1 VLDDATKNRTAENNN
16 IEENAQVFMEGIT
29 KFEKDADAWKKIRTS
44 KKLKDCFI
52 VEHYAGPVTYTVHEW
67 VEKNA
72 DKLPPDVYR
81 CLEESKSSFVSEI
94 CQALNPE
101 SMLSSARSN
110 RGPPGPM
117 SPKSPSKKS
126 TTIAAGFKGKLG
138 SLAMTLK
145 QCSCHFVRCIKTNM
159 RKEKD
164 VFEEDL
170 VLSQLAYT
178 GMLATLNIRRQGY
191 PLRLSKE
198 EFLEKY
204 SFLAGTEDVTLALL
218 LDKINKLVPELLLQR
233 KGHLELY
240 LKRHPLV
247 EGKTMVL
254 GREWL
259 ASELTELR
267 AKFQKEEARRE
278 AEKRLRA
285 EEEARRKAEE
295 EARLRAEEKARLK
308 ADESTAPKTSSVE
321 GEDGAV
327 EADSA
332 STSGLQL
339 GETVQDNR
347 MPDTDFALSRMR
359 TKKKKRDLH
368 LSVGIEVASSHN
380 VTKYIDKKSYDSLVG
395 QLFKRYDLNRCGAL
409 TSAMDLEQLTTNL
422 AYQLS
427 VMKGVTIPPEDV
439 QQAVN
444 ALVND
449 NPALCLKGFQQ
460 WFTTSILEPAG
471 YVVATTPVISDAQFM
486 KEKNCELQQLQE
498 ALLTSAR
505 SRRKEIKKQV
515 EALDAEIK
523 ALSAA
528 FVRPSVIPCP
538 PIQSEAEPV
547 SCEPASLPSEA
558 EPGTVQQLLKK
569 VDQLEKMCERQERD
583 IRSLKGVIKDL
594 SDENMTLKV
603 QLALA

>member
-1 VLDDATKNRTAENNN
+1 
-16 IEENAQVFMEGIT
+16 
-29 KFEKDADAWKKIRTS
+29 
-44 KKLKDCFI
+44 
-52 VEHYAGPVTYTVHEW
+52 
-67 VEKNA
+67 
-72 DKLPPDVYR
+72 
-81 CLEESKSSFVSEI
+81 
-94 CQALNPE
+94 
-101 SMLSSARSN
+101 
-110 RGPPGPM
+110 
-117 SPKSPSKKS
+117 
-126 TTIAAGFKGKLG
+126 
-138 SLAMTLK
+138 
-145 QCSCHFVRCIKTNM
+145 
-159 RKEKD
+159 
-164 VFEEDL
+164 
-170 VLSQLAYT
+170 
-178 GMLATLNIRRQGY
+178 
-191 PLRLSKE
+191 
-198 EFLEKY
+198 
-204 SFLAGTEDVTLALL
+204 
-218 LDKINKLVPELLLQR
+218 
-233 KGHLELY
+233 
-240 LKRHPLV
+240 
-247 EGKTMVL
+247 
-254 GREWL
+254 
-259 ASELTELR
+259 
-267 AKFQKEEARRE
+267 
-278 AEKRLRA
+278 
-285 EEEARRKAEE
+285 
-295 EARLRAEEKARLK
+295 
-308 ADESTAPKTSSVE
+308 
-321 GEDGAV
+321 
-327 EADSA
+327 
-332 STSGLQL
+332 
-339 GETVQDNR
+339 
-347 MPDTDFALSRMR
+347 
-359 TKKKKRDLH
+359 
-368 LSVGIEVASSHN
+368 